1 MGIDRDYEDLRGDG
15 RIVLFLREGKKP
27 RYHVRLK
34 VPNTA
39 GYKFASTKTPDRN
52 EAVRIAI
59 NLYDELYHHIKVG
72 GSIKSNTLAD
82 VFKEWKNS
90 RRNAYQK
97 AETKDRSVEYVA
109 TYALDYFGKT
119 RIDQIIARDFHA
131 YWDWRKLNF
140 KRKKPTDDTLNR
152 ERNAIQSLMKFALQR
167 GHVTKPFKIPKLE
180 TKGINRRPTFTL
192 AEWKKITTGMRAWV
206 KEGRSNGHW
215 RERFVLQQYVLLLSN
230 SGIRI
235 GEMRSVTW
243 DDVSTIEVETGRLVI
258 IKVNGKTGLREVV
271 CNPGCEVF
279 LRRMYDLRRSDLDGG
294 DPPLNESVFI
304 NHISGKPIGSFKV
317 GFNSMLNYRG
327 VPITKDGMNRTP
339 YSLRHFYGTQRLR
352 GNINPYILAKN
363 MGTSVEMIEK
373 FYGHILTPD
382 IVSSIKKT
390 TNQSSKDDSSKSYP
404 F

>member
-72 GSIKSNTLAD
+72 GSIKSNTFSD
-82 VFKEWKNS
+82 VFKEWKSS

-97 AETKDRSVEYVA
+97 VEAKDRSVEYVA

-119 RIDQIIARDFHA
+119 RIDQITARDFHA

-192 AEWKKITTGMRAWV
+192 AEWKKITTGRRVWV
-206 KEGRSNGHW
+206 EEGRSNGHW
-215 RERFVLQQYVLLLSN
+215 RERFVLQQYVLL
-230 SGIRI
+230 
-235 GEMRSVTW
+235 
-243 DDVSTIEVETGRLVI
+243 
-258 IKVNGKTGLREVV
+258 
-271 CNPGCEVF
+271 
-279 LRRMYDLRRSDLDGG
+279 
-294 DPPLNESVFI
+294 
-304 NHISGKPIGSFKV
+304 
-317 GFNSMLNYRG
+317 
-327 VPITKDGMNRTP
+327 
-339 YSLRHFYGTQRLR
+339 
-352 GNINPYILAKN
+352 
-363 MGTSVEMIEK
+363 
-373 FYGHILTPD
+373 
-382 IVSSIKKT
+382 
-390 TNQSSKDDSSKSYP
+390 
-404 F
+404 